1 MSQSRIADR
10 YAKSLMDL
18 AIEKDQLEA
27 LRSDM
32 QTVKKACQ
40 DSQELATLLKS
51 PVVKADQKNKI
62 LSAIF
67 AGKLSE
73 LASAFLALLVRKGRE
88 ADLAGVAQAFLQ
100 QYNAL
105 KGIHEVKLT
114 TAAEISTEMKEGFA
128 AKLKEAM
135 GFANIELETKTDPA
149 LIGGFVLEF
158 DQQQVDASIAHDL
171 REIRKSFSENLYI
184 QNLR

>member
-18 AIEKDQLEA
+18 ATEKGQLDV
-27 LRSDM
+27 LRADM
-32 QTVKKACQ
+32 QTIKSACAG
-40 DSQELATLLKS
+40 SRELSTLLKS
-51 PVVKADQKNKI
+51 PVLKADQKNKV
-62 LSAIF
+62 LTAVF
-67 AGKLSE
+67 AGQISE
-73 LASAFLALLVRKGRE
+73 LATAFLTLLVRKGRE
-88 ADLAGVAQAFLQ
+88 ADLAGIAHAFLQ

-105 KGIHEVKLT
+105 KDIHEVKLT
-114 TAAEISTEMKEGFA
+114 TAIALSETLQNAIVDGVKKATGFSS
-128 AKLKEAM
+128 
-135 GFANIELETKTDPA
+135 IELETVTDPS

-171 REIRKSFSENLYI
+171 RELRKSFSQNLYI